1 MWRENDGFKRPF
13 RGRNNCLDV
22 GMSSSTVKPIAEF
35 LPEAS
40 SSLLEGDG
48 GTLKEK
54 LTWRAGVGDRS
65 RVQSDFLELEEWS
78 WEVSAQ
84 VQSGIRNHAAIWH
97 KELDIN
103 VC

>member
-1 MWRENDGFKRPF
+1 MWRESDGFKRQLP
-13 RGRNNCLDV
+13 GRNNCLDV

-48 GTLKEK
+48 GTMKEK

-65 RVQSDFLELEEWS
+65 CVQSDFLELEE
-78 WEVSAQ
+78 
-84 VQSGIRNHAAIWH
+84 
-97 KELDIN
+97 
-103 VC
+103 